1 MTMTTNP
8 PAVIDS
14 DAFIVRRTITI
25 AAAQDKVWAAISE
38 PEHLSR
44 WFPQGAAFDEIA
56 RGAHGTFTFEG
67 YGTFPVQVEEFDAPN
82 AIAYRWGSPG
92 DDPASSL
99 DPNRSTVFRFTL
111 DAVDGGT
118 QLTVVE
124 SGFNFGEDPAAN
136 MEDHRGGWDAE
147 LDELVAYLEGS

>member
-8 PAVIDS
+8 PAVVDS

-25 AAAQDKVWAAISE
+25 AAPLDKVWAAISE
-38 PEHLSR
+38 PQHLSR
-44 WFPQGAAFDEIA
+44 WFPQSAVFDTIAA
-56 RGAHGTFTFEG
+56 GSVGSFTFEG
-67 YGTFPVQVEEFDAPN
+67 YGTFPVYVEEFDAPK
-82 AIAYRWGSPG
+82 AIAYRWGAPD
-92 DDPASSL
+92 DDPSAPI
-99 DPNRSTVFRFTL
+99 DPHRSTVFRFTL
-111 DAVDGGT
+111 ETVDGGT

-147 LDELVAYLEGS
+147 LDELVSYLEGS

>member
-25 AAAQDKVWAAISE
+25 AAAPEKVWAAISE

-44 WFPQGAAFDEIA
+44 WFPQVAAFDTVA
-56 RGAHGTFTFEG
+56 AGSVGSFTFEG

-82 AIAYRWGSPG
+82 AIAYRWGAPD
-92 DDPASSL
+92 DDPASPI
-99 DPNRSTVFRFTL
+99 DPNSSTVFRFTL
-111 DAVDGGT
+111 EAVEGGT

-124 SGFNFGEDPAAN
+124 TGFNFGADPAAN

-147 LDELVAYLEGS
+147 LDELVAYLEGA

>member
-8 PAVIDS
+8 PAVVDS
-14 DAFIVRRTITI
+14 DAFTVRRTITI
-25 AAAQDKVWAAISE
+25 AATPAKVWAAISE

-44 WFPQGAAFDEIA
+44 WFPQGVAFDEVA
-56 RGAHGTFTFEG
+56 QGAHGTFTFEG
-67 YGTFPVQVEEFDAPN
+67 YGSFPVQVEEFDAPH
-82 AIAYRWGSPG
+82 AIAYRWGAPG
-92 DDPASSL
+92 DDPAAAL
-99 DPNRSTVFRFTL
+99 DPDRSTVFRFTL

-124 SGFNFGEDPAAN
+124 TGFNFGEDPTAN
-136 MEDHRGGWDAE
+136 MDDHRGGWDAE